1 MLAFKGPYLFETKF
15 RIAQKDLT
23 PNSHEAILL
32 PVILRVSTLGSSVS
46 LAGLKLKGVAGGS
59 HSLQPGEA
67 GAGWEESTAGS
78 WSRCVTDHSCGS
90 SFYHHPYAEGLPQ
103 ILAVFKHV
111 LKIFCISSF
120 PQQRG

>member
-67 GAGWEESTAGS
+67 GAGWEESTGNRRT
-78 WSRCVTDHSCGS
+78 SRELEQMCHR
-90 SFYHHPYAEGLPQ
+90 PQLRLLLLPSP
-103 ILAVFKHV
+103 L
-111 LKIFCISSF
+111 C
-120 PQQRG
+120 